1 MQSAFHITTKVL
13 PGNRIEIELP
23 SGSEGEDVDVFIVL
37 AAKYPIPDSQNWAKE
52 LAQMAADPDIQAELG
67 VTNSTEALAR
77 IRSRPRINPTEFGLP
92 DSTILIRDDR
102 NR

>member
-13 PGNRIEIELP
+13 PGNRVEIQLP
-23 SGSEGEDVDVFIVL
+23 SGSEGEEVDVFVIL
-37 AAKYPIPDSQNWAKE
+37 AAKHPIPDSQNLTNE
-52 LAQMAADPDIQAELG
+52 LPQMVDDPDIKAELG
-67 VTNSTEALAR
+67 ATHSTEALAR
-77 IRSRPRINPTEFGLP
+77 IRSRPRVNPTEFGLP